1 MRDFAFVRVVGLGV
15 GVGLEDQIARDALCR
30 KLLCGVVCLVEIGL
44 VE

>member
-1 MRDFAFVRVVGLGV
+1 MREFAFVRVVVLGL

-30 KLLCGVVCLVEIGL
+30 KLLCVVVCLVEIGF